1 MVVQRRLAQPS
12 GPQGFSRPAQP
23 AGPAV
28 QRLAN
33 GKATQLPQTL
43 ALFGFGPGLPL
54 PEPVQRKMETAFNAS
69 FADVRIHVGPQAAAI
84 GALAFTHGSNIYF
97 APGQYNPMM
106 PHGQRLLGHELTH
119 VVQQRAGRA
128 RNPFGSGVAV
138 VQDQALEA
146 EADRMAVK
154 AATQTGLVA
163 ARFEGLVQ
171 PKALILPSISVLQ
184 PKNRGRRRHHRRKR
198 GARQQRSGAD
208 GFNRHRVVASDGN
221 RSVTAYSGDGRR
233 LAYQLSH
240 SGFRQ
245 GTRLYNILDWVKEG
259 LGGNPWH
266 VFDCAEPNAVAR
278 LVLSGS
284 SLSSIRITSIQDVG
298 SREARQP
305 CANCQG
311 WLEREGN
318 AWKIAREFM

>member
-1 MVVQRRLAQPS
+1 MSHHPSVVQGYFPNGLLRVSPPPAAHTVVQRRLAQPS

-33 GKATQLPQTL
+33 GTATQLPQTL
-43 ALFGFGPGLPL
+43 ALFGFGPGQPL
-54 PEPVQRKMETAFNAS
+54 PEPVQRKMEATFNSS

-97 APGQYNPMM
+97 APGQYNPIM

-146 EADRMAVK
+146 EADRMGFK
-154 AATQTGLVA
+154 AASPTALV
-163 ARFEGLVQ
+163 FGVEGLVQ
-171 PKALILPSISVLQ
+171 TKALFFPSASVVQL
-184 PKNRGRRRHHRRKR
+184 
-198 GARQQRSGAD
+198 
-208 GFNRHRVVASDGN
+208 RHRAEAWAGN
-221 RSVTAYSGDGRR
+221 RSKTGFSGYGGILSAR
-233 LAYQLSH
+233 LRNSRLRSA
-240 SGFRQ
+240 
-245 GTRLYNILDWVKEG
+245 TRLYNILDGVKNK

-266 VFDCAEPNAVAR
+266 AFDCAEPNAVGS

-284 SLSSIRITSIQDVG
+284 SLGSIVITAIQDVESG
-298 SREARQP
+298 AARRP
-305 CANCQG
+305 CKNCQQ
-311 WLEREGN
+311 WLKHDDEYN
-318 AWKIAREFM
+318 VWYIADP